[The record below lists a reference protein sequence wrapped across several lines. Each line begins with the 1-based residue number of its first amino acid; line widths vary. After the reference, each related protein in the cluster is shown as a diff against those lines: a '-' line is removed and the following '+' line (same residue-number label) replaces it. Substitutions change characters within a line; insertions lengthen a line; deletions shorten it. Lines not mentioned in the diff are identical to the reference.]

1 MLDPPEDIRRKIR
14 KAVVSPRVVEDN
26 GLLALVQYILLPAA
40 GLKGKREFGICKQD
54 STEPFMYEDIE
65 TVHEDYKNDVVSTD
79 ASYSSPETNVLTCR
93 FQITPQALKAAVGE
107 ALVELTS
114 SIREKYAASTEWQDI
129 KNKAYPTKDKAV
141 KKLTKKVKDVKIAKG
156 EME

>member
-1 MLDPPEDIRRKIR
+1 MLDQPEDIRRKIR

-40 GLKGKREFGICKQD
+40 GLKGKREFGICKQE

-79 ASYSSPETNVLTCR
+79 ASYPSIAGDQCADMPFRSPPRPSRRPSARRSSSSRRRSARSTRRRPSGRTSR
-93 FQITPQALKAAVGE
+93 RRPTPRLRRPSR
-107 ALVELTS
+107 S
-114 SIREKYAASTEWQDI
+114 SRKR
-129 KNKAYPTKDKAV
+129 
-141 KKLTKKVKDVKIAKG
+141 
-156 EME
+156 